1 MFAIDPFYEMPEMN
15 FERAVEFVQNYRPN
29 DLVPNRLLENLE
41 FMRDLLEFQERYYE
55 AKDMR
60 EDFEDNWAYEINAFN
75 VVVKNMAKL
84 F

>member
-15 FERAVEFVQNYRPN
+15 FERAVEFVNNYRPN
-29 DLVPNRLLENLE
+29 LCVALLDNLYY
-41 FMRDLLEFQERYYE
+41 MRDLLEDQERYYE